1 LAKQKQNGR
10 RKPAHDEFL
19 GKSAEDWLT
28 EVLRADKISEFRK
41 FLAAG
46 AEIFRSGNESLIQ
59 GLEQSI
65 RVHHIACDLAERGIP
80 FDYIPGR
87 YGFTAAIAIKGGKSK
102 NPKRAAPAAMPLGPF
117 AEPSDTENEKPPV

>member
-87 YGFTAAIAIKGGKSK
+87 YRFTAAIAINGGKRKNSK
-102 NPKRAAPAAMPLGPF
+102 PVAPAREVHSAELRANDNENPPL
-117 AEPSDTENEKPPV
+117 